1 MTQHRRPFKD
11 GYFMPAEWAPHRRC
25 WMAWPCREEAWGDD
39 LDLVRDAYAEV
50 ASAIAGFEPVTMIA
64 NPENVAEV
72 SIRCG
77 NGVGTL
83 SLSHADSWT
92 RDNGPTFLIDGAGN
106 LAGVDWTFNAWGERY
121 QPYDQDAALAGELIR
136 HIQADHYPTSLV
148 TEGGA
153 IHTDGEGT
161 LLVVE
166 PSIVNDNRNPGLSR
180 DEVEIELLAFTGTK
194 KVIWLPFGLV
204 GDETDG
210 HVDNVACFL
219 RPGEV
224 IVQAPGD
231 KADINYA
238 NYRSNLSALEAA
250 TDAKGR
256 ALSILELPSPKPRR
270 RHTGEWLALSY
281 VNFYL
286 PNGGVVMPSFD
297 DDSADNKAFDILS
310 KAFPDREVAQIQV
323 LPILEGG
330 GGIHCITQQEPT
342 GILDNADKNRK
353 LPFEN

>member
-11 GYFMPAEWAPHRRC
+11 GFFMPAEWAPHRRC
-25 WMAWPCREEAWGDD
+25 WMAWPCREETWGED
-39 LDLVRDAYAEV
+39 LDEARDAYAEV
-50 ASAIAGFEPVTMIA
+50 ASAIARFEPVTMIA

-83 SLSHADSWT
+83 SLGHDDSWA
-92 RDNGPTFLIDGAGN
+92 RDNAPTFLIDGAGN
-106 LAGVDWTFNAWGERY
+106 VAGVDWVFNAWGEIY
-121 QPYDQDAALAGELIR
+121 HPYDQDAAMAAEMIKHVG
-136 HIQADHYPTSLV
+136 ADHYPTPLV

-166 PSIVNDNRNPGLSR
+166 PSIVNDNRNPGMSR
-180 DEVEIELLAFTGTK
+180 QEIEEELMAFTGTE
-194 KVIWLPFGLV
+194 KVIWLPFGIHD
-204 GDETDG
+204 DETDG
-210 HVDNVACFL
+210 HVDNVACFV

-224 IVQAPGD
+224 MIQAFEELGD
-231 KADINYA
+231 LNHA
-238 NYRSNLSALEAA
+238 NYRSNLAVLEAA

-256 ALSILELPSPKPRR
+256 AFNIIKLPAPKPRKR
-270 RHTGEWLALSY
+270 NNGDWLALSY
-281 VNFYL
+281 INFYL
-286 PNGGVVMPSFD
+286 PNGGVIMPSFD
-297 DDSADNKAFDILS
+297 DDSADNKAFDILC
-310 KAFPDREVAQIQV
+310 KAFPDREVVQIRA

-342 GILDNADKNRK
+342 GIL
-353 LPFEN
+353 ENVD